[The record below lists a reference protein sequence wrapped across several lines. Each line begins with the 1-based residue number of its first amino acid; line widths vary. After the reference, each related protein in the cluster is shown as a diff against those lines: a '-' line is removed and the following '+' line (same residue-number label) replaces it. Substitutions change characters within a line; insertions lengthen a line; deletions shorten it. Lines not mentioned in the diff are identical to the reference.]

1 MKRLSAFLLIILLAA
16 GCATTSKDKKPAGPV
31 EGPATEEAKI
41 SASLECI
48 EIAAEA
54 RKKGNIS
61 EEKAALGLALK
72 YLREVDTEN
81 RQVLNDSTETLRS
94 LIAISGFEYASKE
107 SNELLV
113 VYMEMQN
120 AYADHDSEK
129 IKVLKAAFDAKFENA
144 RIATTEAKQ
153 KKIDALGKEVVIKK
167 DDTRKQG
174 EPDSGSALPSIYTV
188 KKGDTLP
195 SVAARHDIYNDSFMW
210 PLIYKANR
218 DQIKDPKV
226 LYGGQELKIPRDM
239 SLEEIIQA
247 RREAGAGEP
256 EKIPKDA
263 LIPRRTK

>member
-1 MKRLSAFLLIILLAA
+1 MKRLSAILLIILLSA
-16 GCATTSKDKKPAGPV
+16 GCATTSKDKKPAGP
-31 EGPATEEAKI
+31 EQGPATEESKI
-41 SASLECI
+41 SASLECLK
-48 EIAAEA
+48 IAAEA

-61 EEKAALGLALK
+61 EEKAALDLALK

-81 RQVLNDSTETLRS
+81 RQVLSDSTDILRS

-129 IKVLKAAFDAKFENA
+129 LKALKLTLDAKFQKA
-144 RIATTEAKQ
+144 RSATEEAKQ
-153 KKIDALGKEVVIKK
+153 KRIEALEKEMTIKK
-167 DDTRKQG
+167 EDTRKQG
-174 EPDSGSALPSIYTV
+174 ESDSGSALPSIYTV

-226 LYGGQELKIPRDM
+226 LYGGQELKVPRDM

-247 RREAGAGEP
+247 RREAGASEP
-256 EKIPKDA
+256 EKIPRDA
-263 LIPRRTK
+263 LIPRRSK

>member
-1 MKRLSAFLLIILLAA
+1 MKSLSAFLLIVLLAA
-16 GCATTSKDKKPAGPV
+16 GCATTSKDKKNAGSV
-31 EGPATEEAKI
+31 QGFATEEEAL
-41 SASLECI
+41 SASLECLK
-48 EIAAEA
+48 IATEA

-61 EEKAALGLALK
+61 EEKAALDLALK

-81 RQVLNDSTETLRS
+81 RQVLNDSTERLRS

-129 IKVLKAAFDAKFENA
+129 IKTLKATLDAKFEKA
-144 RIATTEAKQ
+144 RSATAEAKQ
-153 KKIDALGKEVVIKK
+153 KKIEALGKEVVIKK
-167 DDTRKQG
+167 DDARKQG
-174 EPDSGSALPSIYTV
+174 ESDSGNALPSIYTV

-195 SVAARHDIYNDSFMW
+195 SIAARHDIYNDSFMW

-226 LYGGQELKIPRDM
+226 LHGGQELKIPRDM

-247 RREAGAGEP
+247 RREAGASEP
-256 EKIPKDA
+256 EKIPRDA
-263 LIPRRTK
+263 LIPRRAK

>member
-1 MKRLSAFLLIILLAA
+1 MKRLSFFLLILLMAA

-31 EGPATEEAKI
+31 QKPETEEALI
-41 SASLECI
+41 SESLECFK
-48 EIAAEA
+48 IAAEA
-54 RKKGNIS
+54 RKKGNTS
-61 EEKAALGLALK
+61 DEKAALDLALK
-72 YLREVDTEN
+72 YLRGVDSEN
-81 RQVLNDSTETLRS
+81 RQILNDSTERLRS
-94 LIAISGFEYASKE
+94 IIAISGFEYASKE
-107 SNELLV
+107 SNELFL

-120 AYADHDSEK
+120 AYADNDSEK
-129 IKVLKAAFDAKFENA
+129 MKALKATFDAKFENA
-144 RIATTEAKQ
+144 RAATAEAKQ
-153 KKIDALGKEVVIKK
+153 KKIEALGKEVVIKK

-174 EPDSGSALPSIYTV
+174 EPDSSSTLPSVYTV

-195 SVAARHDIYNDSFMW
+195 SVASRHDIYNDSFMW

>member
-1 MKRLSAFLLIILLAA
+1 MRYLLTVLMVLMLMA
-16 GCATTSKDKKPAGPV
+16 GCATTSKDKKTAGPV
-31 EGPATEEAKI
+31 QGPATEEAKI
-41 SASLECI
+41 SASLECLK
-48 EIAAEA
+48 IATEA

-61 EEKAALGLALK
+61 AEKVALDLALK

-81 RQVLNDSTETLRS
+81 RQVLNDSTEILRS
-94 LIAISGFEYASKE
+94 IIAISGFEYASKE
-107 SNELLV
+107 SYELLV

-129 IKVLKAAFDAKFENA
+129 IKALKVTLDAKFENA
-144 RIATTEAKQ
+144 RSATAEAKQ
-153 KKIDALGKEVVIKK
+153 KKIEALGKEVTIKK

-174 EPDSGSALPSIYTV
+174 EPDSGSALLSIYTV
-188 KKGDTLP
+188 KKGETLP
-195 SVAARHDIYNDSFMW
+195 SVAARHDIYNDSYMW

-247 RREAGAGEP
+247 RREAGASEP